1 MMTLNALS
9 VLRLSPV
16 MPVIVIR
23 DAARAVDLAHALVA
37 GGIRALEVTLRTA
50 AALEAIRAIR
60 DAVPQAVVGAGTVC
74 TPDQLQQ
81 AIDAGASFA
90 ISPGLP
96 SRLAAAGRTCGIP
109 LIPGI
114 ATPTEA
120 MEAQDQGY
128 DVLKLFPAEAVGGKA
143 LLKAIGGPLPHL
155 TFCPTGGIDVTSA
168 PGYLALPNVAAVG
181 GSWLTPDAA
190 VAAGDWDKITALA
203 TEASALG
210 G

>member
-1 MMTLNALS
+1 MTLNALS

-16 MPVIVIR
+16 MPVIVIH

-50 AALEAIRAIR
+50 AALAAIRAIR

-96 SRLAAAGRTCGIP
+96 SRLAAAGRSCGVP
-109 LIPGI
+109 LIPGV

-190 VAAGDWDKITALA
+190 VAAGDWAKITALA
-203 TEASALG
+203 AEASALG

>member
-1 MMTLNALS
+1 MTLDALS

-37 GGIRALEVTLRTA
+37 GGIRALEVTLRTD
-50 AALEAIRAIR
+50 AALAAIRAIR

-74 TPDQLQQ
+74 TPDQLTQ
-81 AIDAGASFA
+81 AVDAGAAFA

-96 SRLAAAGRTCGIP
+96 SRLAMAGRSCGIP
-109 LIPGI
+109 LIPGV

-128 DVLKLFPAEAVGGKA
+128 GVLKLFPAEAVGGKA

-155 TFCPTGGIDVTSA
+155 TFCPTGGIDAVSA
-168 PGYLALPNVAAVG
+168 PGYLALSNVAAVG

-190 VAAGDWDKITALA
+190 VAAGDWAKITALA
-203 TEASALG
+203 SEASALG

>member
-37 GGIRALEVTLRTA
+37 GGIRALEVTLRTE

>member
-1 MMTLNALS
+1 MTLNALS

-74 TPDQLQQ
+74 TPDQLKQ
-81 AIDAGASFA
+81 AIDAGAAFA

-96 SRLAAAGRTCGIP
+96 SRLAVAGRDCGIP

-190 VAAGDWDKITALA
+190 VAAGDWEKIIALA

>member
-1 MMTLNALS
+1 MTLDALS

-37 GGIRALEVTLRTA
+37 GGIRALEVTLRTD
-50 AALEAIRAIR
+50 AALAAIRAIR

-74 TPDQLQQ
+74 TPDQLAQ
-81 AIDAGASFA
+81 AVDAGAAFA

-96 SRLAAAGRTCGIP
+96 SRLAAAGRSCGIP
-109 LIPGI
+109 LIPGV

-128 DVLKLFPAEAVGGKA
+128 GVLKLFPAEAVGGKA

-155 TFCPTGGIDVTSA
+155 TFCPTGGIDAASA

-190 VAAGDWDKITALA
+190 VAAGDWAKITALA
-203 TEASALG
+203 SEASALG